1 MRWKPVP
8 AASSGS
14 WVKTTELP
22 LNESRT
28 FFHSQINQPVNLTFH
43 FPTMPP
49 RILLPLALLLAACG
63 QQPEGGAHGGM
74 QMPPAPVTLASVE
87 TRELVEW
94 EEFTG
99 RVEAV
104 ETVELRPRVS
114 GYITEVHFQAGAL
127 VKKGEVLFTIDQRP
141 FETKLRAA
149 KAEVAR
155 AEANAQAMKR
165 EFDRVSA
172 LLSAK
177 AIAPEQ
183 AEARESMYKQGAAAL
198 ESAKAA
204 EHSAEIEFEHTTVEA
219 PISGRISRTLTTTG
233 NYVTAGTTILTT
245 IVTVDPVYVYAD
257 IDENSLLKL
266 QALQRDK
273 KLYTNGDNRVP
284 VELQLSD
291 ENGFPHQGHVESF
304 DNRLNASTGS
314 MVLRAEFP
322 NTDGKLTPGLF
333 ARIRLPMTAKYAAL
347 LIDEKSILTDQANK
361 YVLGIDETKQ
371 PAISVYKP
379 VVIGPVIDGKRIIRS
394 GVKPGDKIIING
406 QARLPQPGMP
416 VAPAEPATSKD
427 TAAK

>member
-1 MRWKPVP
+1 MKPQ
-8 AASSGS
+8 
-14 WVKTTELP
+14 T
-22 LNESRT
+22 
-28 FFHSQINQPVNLTFH
+28 
-43 FPTMPP
+43 
-49 RILLPLALLLAACG
+49 LLPLILLLAACG
-63 QQPEGGAHGGM
+63 KPPEGGGHGGG
-74 QMPPAPVTLASVE
+74 QMPPAPVTLAPVE
-87 TRELVEW
+87 QRELVEW

-104 ETVELRPRVS
+104 ETVELRPRVA

-172 LLSAK
+172 LLAAK

-183 AEARESMYKQGAAAL
+183 AETRESMFKQGQAAL
-198 ESAKAA
+198 EAAKAS
-204 EHSAEIEFEHTTVEA
+204 EHSAEIEFEHSTVKA
-219 PISGRISRTLTTTG
+219 PISGRISRTMTTTG
-233 NYVTAGTTILTT
+233 NFVTAGTTLLTT

-266 QALQRDK
+266 QALRRDK
-273 KLYTNGDNRVP
+273 KLFTNGDNRVP

-291 ENGFPHQGHVESF
+291 EAGFPHKGHVESF
-304 DNRLNASTGS
+304 DNRLDASTGS

-333 ARIRLPMTAKYAAL
+333 ARIRLPMTGKYAAL
-347 LIDEKSILTDQANK
+347 LVDEKSILTDQANK
-361 YVLGIDETKQ
+361 YVLGVDESKQ
-371 PAISVYKP
+371 PAVSVYKP
-379 VVIGPVIDGKRIIRS
+379 VVIGPAIDGKRIVRS
-394 GVKPGDKIIING
+394 GLTAGDKIIING
-406 QARLPQPGMP
+406 QARLPMPGMP
-416 VAPAEPATSKD
+416 VAPVSGD
-427 TAAK
+427 GAKQASAK

>member
-1 MRWKPVP
+1 VKPQ
-8 AASSGS
+8 
-14 WVKTTELP
+14 T
-22 LNESRT
+22 
-28 FFHSQINQPVNLTFH
+28 
-43 FPTMPP
+43 
-49 RILLPLALLLAACG
+49 LLPLILLLAACG
-63 QQPEGGAHGGM
+63 KPPEGGGHGGG
-74 QMPPAPVTLASVE
+74 QMPPAPVTLAPVE
-87 TRELVEW
+87 QRELVEW

-104 ETVELRPRVS
+104 ETVELRPRVA

-172 LLSAK
+172 LLAAK

-183 AEARESMYKQGAAAL
+183 AETRESMFKQGQAAL
-198 ESAKAA
+198 EAAKAS
-204 EHSAEIEFEHTTVEA
+204 EHSAEIEFEHSTVKA
-219 PISGRISRTLTTTG
+219 PISGRISRTMTTTG
-233 NYVTAGTTILTT
+233 NFVTAGTTLLTT

-266 QALQRDK
+266 QALRRDK
-273 KLYTNGDNRVP
+273 KLFTNGDNRVP

-291 ENGFPHQGHVESF
+291 EAGFPHKGHVESF
-304 DNRLNASTGS
+304 DNRLDASTGS

-333 ARIRLPMTAKYAAL
+333 ARIRLPMTGKYAAL
-347 LIDEKSILTDQANK
+347 LVDEKSILTDQANK
-361 YVLGIDETKQ
+361 YVLGVDESKQ
-371 PAISVYKP
+371 PAVSVYKP
-379 VVIGPVIDGKRIIRS
+379 VVIGPAIDGKRIVRS
-394 GVKPGDKIIING
+394 GLTAGDKIIING
-406 QARLPQPGMP
+406 QARLPMPGMP
-416 VAPAEPATSKD
+416 VAPVSGD
-427 TAAK
+427 GAKQASAK